1 MSCFYQGAQLILI
14 VVETK
19 LHRFRATASRVMVD
33 SILVYLG
40 FALGLVGLLSLI
52 HPIRFLYLRTR
63 SSAAIIAA
71 FGMFIVIVALLLPV
85 PTKRVTTPATRLDDW
100 MPVWQFDERHLI
112 HVDAPPEK
120 VYGAIRTVRSREI
133 LFFRLLTAIRRCG
146 QPGPESILDAP
157 EEKPLLDVATQT
169 TFLLLADER
178 PRELVIGT
186 IVAAPSNV
194 SGSARLSP
202 ELFRHRLPPGV
213 ALAAMNFFVRPD
225 ENGGSIVSSETRV
238 CASDSSGARRF
249 AIYWRIIHP
258 GSDLIRRMWLRAIKL
273 RAEGTSSPS

>member
-1 MSCFYQGAQLILI
+1 
-14 VVETK
+14 
-19 LHRFRATASRVMVD
+19 MVD

-40 FALGLVGLLSLI
+40 SALGLVGLLSLI
-52 HPIRFLYLRTR
+52 RPIRFLRVRTR

-71 FGMFIVIVALLLPV
+71 AGVFIVIVALLLPV
-85 PTKRVTTPATRLDDW
+85 RTKRVTTPTTRLDDW

-120 VYGAIRTVRSREI
+120 VYGAIRAVCAREI

-157 EEKPLLDVATQT
+157 EEKPILDVATQT

-186 IVAAPSNV
+186 VVAAPSNV
-194 SGSARLSP
+194 PGSARLSP
-202 ELFRHRLPPGV
+202 EIFRHRLPPGV

-238 CASDSSGARRF
+238 CANDTSGARRF

-258 GSDLIRRMWLRAIKL
+258 GSDIIRRMWLRAIKL
-273 RAEGTSSPS
+273 RAEGTSSLS